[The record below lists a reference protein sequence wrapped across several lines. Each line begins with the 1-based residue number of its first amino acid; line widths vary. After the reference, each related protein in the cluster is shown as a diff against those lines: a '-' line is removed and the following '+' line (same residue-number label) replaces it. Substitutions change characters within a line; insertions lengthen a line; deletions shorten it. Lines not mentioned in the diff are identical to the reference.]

1 MGNDKRLFN
10 EINISKMKTISV
22 LEDFSEFPALRHCNI
37 SDESGEKFYHNVLNK
52 AFKEAYEKNEKLTV
66 NLDATAGY
74 ASSFLDEAFGNLV
87 YDFTLDIVK
96 SKIEIISEQE
106 PHWKDMI
113 LNQTFQQ
120 WEARRKS
127 NQQPKVT
134 VYHEAWFRLIN
145 NELRQEIWELPAVV

>member
-1 MGNDKRLFN
+1 MR
-10 EINISKMKTISV
+10 TISV

-52 AFKEAYEKNEKLTV
+52 AFKEAYDLNEKLIV

-96 SKIEIISEQE
+96 SNTEIISEQE

-113 LNQTFQQ
+113 INQTYPQ
-120 WEARRKS
+120 WEARRK
-127 NQQPKVT
+127 NKRKLLIII
-134 VYHEAWFRLIN
+134 RLG
-145 NELRQEIWELPAVV
+145 LD

>member
-10 EINISKMKTISV
+10 EINISKMKKISV
-22 LEDFSEFPALRHCNI
+22 LEDFSEFPALRYCNI

-52 AFKEAYEKNEKLTV
+52 AFKEAYEKDEKLTV

-113 LNQTFQQ
+113 LNQTYPQ
-120 WEARRKS
+120 WEAR
-127 NQQPKVT
+127 NYPK
-134 VYHEAWFRLIN
+134 H
-145 NELRQEIWELPAVV
+145 P

>member
-1 MGNDKRLFN
+1 
-10 EINISKMKTISV
+10 MKIISV
-22 LEDFSEFPALRHCNI
+22 LEDFSEFPALRHNNI

-52 AFKEAYEKNEKLTV
+52 AFKEAYEQSEKLTV
-66 NLDATAGY
+66 DLDCTAGY

-106 PHWKDMI
+106 PHWKEMI
-113 LNQTFQQ
+113 LNQTYPQ

-127 NQQPKVT
+127 KKQPKVT
-134 VYHEAWFRLIN
+134 TNHEAWFRLIN
-145 NELRQEIWELPAVV
+145 NELKLEIWERPSAV

>member
-1 MGNDKRLFN
+1 
-10 EINISKMKTISV
+10 MKTISV

-87 YDFTLDIVK
+87 YDFTLEVVK

-113 LNQTFQQ
+113 INQTYPQ
-120 WEARRKS
+120 WETRRK
-127 NQQPKVT
+127 NKQQPIVT
-134 VYHEAWFRLIN
+134 TKHEAWYRLID
-145 NELRQEIWELPAVV
+145 NELKLDIWEQPAAA